1 MVSADEV
8 RDDLVGAVAALRWQ
22 AQDVM
27 GTLVLPTWTT
37 EKHGYGRLL
46 YGVVMNVMSLADRLS
61 VYRSGTAKDQ
71 TKRLRR
77 LFVEM
82 GTTPDAAAVAVQ
94 LWRHTLMH
102 TGLPVT
108 IRDEESNTRY
118 QWLLHWGPPHLAAEQ
133 HMTLSPGGE
142 GLWILNFGALTAV
155 DDLGAACADY
165 FASIKGDPVR
175 ERAVVEAHA
184 LLNSLQ
190 VVKLH

>member
-1 MVSADEV
+1 MFSADEV
-8 RDDLVGAVAALRWQ
+8 RDGLVGAVAALRWQ

-27 GTLVLPTWTT
+27 DTLVLPTWTT
-37 EKHGYGRLL
+37 EKHGYDRLL

-61 VYRSGTAKDQ
+61 VYRSGTDRDQ

-82 GTTPDAAAVAVQ
+82 GATPETAGVAVQ

-108 IRDEESNTRY
+108 IRDEVSDIRY

-142 GLWILNFGALTAV
+142 DWRVLNFGALTAV
-155 DDLGAACADY
+155 DDLGTACADY
-165 FASIKGDPVR
+165 FASVDGDPLR

-190 VVKLH
+190 VVKLR